1 MHQIDQYGNNVIMEE
16 DGEQADDHSEQE
28 QLDKEI

>member
-1 MHQIDQYGNNVIMEE
+1 MQKSDQFGTGVIMEE
-16 DGEQADDHSEQE
+16 EGEQADDHSEQE